1 MRACKVSRLGSSFIV
16 FYDKFLIILDKRSLS
31 RPKHKT
37 MSIQT
42 EIRDQVLVI
51 RPEGS
56 LDKAVSG
63 ELEEL
68 LTNELDE
75 GFRLIVFDLSQL
87 EQISSDGLRVI
98 LHLVNEVRSVGG
110 DVAVTGM
117 VEQVE
122 KALDVSGF
130 FKLIESFD
138 DIEKAVESLLEAD
151 QDAE

>member
-1 MRACKVSRLGSSFIV
+1 M
-16 FYDKFLIILDKRSLS
+16 S

-42 EIRDQVLVI
+42 EIRDQILVI

-68 LTNELDE
+68 LTNGLDE

-117 VEQVE
+117 VEHVE

>member
-1 MRACKVSRLGSSFIV
+1 M
-16 FYDKFLIILDKRSLS
+16 S

>member
-1 MRACKVSRLGSSFIV
+1 
-16 FYDKFLIILDKRSLS
+16 
-31 RPKHKT
+31 

-42 EIRDQVLVI
+42 EIRDQVVVI

-56 LDKAVSG
+56 LDKAFSS

-68 LTNELDE
+68 ITNELDE
-75 GFRLIVFDLSQL
+75 GFRLIVFDFCQL
-87 EQISSDGLRVI
+87 IQISSDGLRVI

-117 VEQVE
+117 AEQVE
-122 KALDVSGF
+122 QALEVSGF

-138 DIEKAVESLLEAD
+138 DIEKAVASLLGAD

>member
-1 MRACKVSRLGSSFIV
+1 
-16 FYDKFLIILDKRSLS
+16 
-31 RPKHKT
+31 

-130 FKLIESFD
+130 FKLIESFG